1 MWQCAVRRWKIFCD
15 VTRKKRREQGSL
27 RFTLKIPFTRFVAM
41 ITQFLRKIGSGQ
53 SQRQKCICSDGGLFA
68 DKRSSSM
75 LVICV
80 RNGMVD
86 YDFFHVLYNQ
96 LIVAGQNNFL
106 EELTIIFQTMIRII
120 RTETGFY

>member
-1 MWQCAVRRWKIFCD
+1 MWQYAVRRWKIFCD
-15 VTRKKRREQGSL
+15 VPCKKRREQGSL
-27 RFTLKIPFTRFVAM
+27 RFVLKIPFTRFVAT

-68 DKRSSSM
+68 DKRSCSM

-80 RNGMVD
+80 RNGMLD

-96 LIVAGQNNFL
+96 LIVAGQDDFL
-106 EELTIIFQTMIRII
+106 EELIVVLQTMIRII